1 MWKLQQPLSLQQF
14 NEQPH
19 FAPGDTRE
27 SFLARIRIRKLLQY
41 SRLAALILM
50 VTGPVAVLFYE
61 QPGNVPLG
69 AFLFVSG
76 VVAFFL
82 LPLVAKWKLLQERS
96 EWVSPLMTVFF
107 LAPCAAPVVL
117 DPSQDRG
124 RAFIFLGVAI
134 STYCLSRRSF
144 LLNYLFVA
152 IAWITTWHISGLRFG
167 ADDAVFCFLAVPVV
181 GYLICSLQTDSLVSL
196 FDLHRLAV
204 DQQTSLKQTLEQLTR
219 EIGLR
224 REEERLREES
234 HELLQEQQEQL
245 LHVSRLNATGE
256 MAAGIAHEIRQPLHA
271 LSMYAGVLESLVHAE
286 QPDQER
292 LDECVRKIGE
302 IVQHSGEVIRRLQ
315 NFTRR
320 KERHDEPIELET
332 VVRDAIL
339 LTESEWRR
347 RKVTISVDV
356 QDELS
361 FVLGDSVQLQQ
372 VIVNLLRNSC
382 EALTGTPVDERR
394 IEISVRTDNNWVE
407 TRVEDSG
414 CGLTAEQAAHVFE
427 TFYTTKDDG
436 LGMGMSISRRIIE
449 DHGGTL
455 GYIAPN
461 GPGASFLIRLP
472 VSDTGDAGTI
482 HGGSAS
488 LSD

>member
-1 MWKLQQPLSLQQF
+1 MRKLQQLFSLRRF

-19 FAPGDTRE
+19 FVPGDTRE
-27 SFLARIRIRKLLQY
+27 SFLARIRTRKLLMY

-50 VTGPVAVLFYE
+50 AAGPIAILFYE
-61 QPGNVPLG
+61 QPEGTYLG
-69 AFLFVSG
+69 IVLLLSG
-76 VVAFFL
+76 IVALFL
-82 LPLVAKWKLLQERS
+82 LPVVAKWELLQKHS
-96 EWVSPLMTVFF
+96 EWVSPMLTAFF
-107 LAPCAAPVVL
+107 LIPCAAPVVL
-117 DPSQDRG
+117 QPAQDRG

-144 LLNYLFVA
+144 FVNYVFVA
-152 IAWITTWHISGLRFG
+152 LAWILTWYFSGLTLR
-167 ADDAVFCFLAVPVV
+167 ADDAVFCFLTVPVV
-181 GYLICSLQTDSLVSL
+181 GFLICSLQRDSLVSL
-196 FDLHRLAV
+196 FDLHQLAV
-204 DQQTSLKQTLEQLTR
+204 DQQASLRQTLEQLTR

-271 LSMYAGVLESLVHAE
+271 LSMYAGVLESLVKSE
-286 QPDQER
+286 PTDQER
-292 LDECVRKIGE
+292 IDECVRKIGE
-302 IVQHSGEVIRRLQ
+302 IVQHSGEVVRGLQ

-320 KERHDEPIELET
+320 RERHDEPIDLET
-332 VVRDAIL
+332 VVRDAVL
-339 LTESEWRR
+339 LTQSELRR
-347 RKVTISVDV
+347 RQVTISVDA
-356 QDELS
+356 QRDIPS
-361 FVLGDSVQLQQ
+361 VLGDSVQLQQ
-372 VIVNLLRNSC
+372 VLVNLLRNSC
-382 EALTGTPVDERR
+382 DALIGVPVEERR
-394 IEISVRTDNNWVE
+394 IEVSVWADSDWVE

-414 CGLTAEQAAHVFE
+414 CGLTDEQAARVFE

-455 GYIAPN
+455 EYISPN
-461 GPGASFLIRLP
+461 GSGAIFLIRLP
-472 VSDTGDAGTI
+472 ASGTDDAGTI